1 MKISSQKAPMSKDSI
16 YKLMLV
22 LVYIVAPV
30 YLIKNL
36 AAGVASGAAIIA
48 VCLAAFAVIVFLM
61 KKFKAPDEKK
71 QLVVSLTLVGLVF
84 LISISS
90 GQYYSDD
97 YSLYMA
103 VMCISGLYM
112 EPLITKVQAFLI
124 PVVLVIQY
132 ILHPEKVESLSQFI
146 MCVVIF
152 ILAAFL
158 LYLLVK
164 RGKAFIDISEARANE
179 AEELIASMKAV
190 GEELHKGMQNTTEKY
205 EELSDVNS
213 RLVANAKELRKGSE
227 GISQGTREVV
237 DTCDDVRMKIQA
249 TEKQI
254 ASLNSEVY
262 GCEEAIKESHSSLNE
277 MSEQLHTV
285 QTTIKSA
292 NDVFALLES
301 HMGEIFEVLEEMNK
315 IASSTTM
322 LALNAS
328 IEAARAGKMG
338 AGFAVVASKVQDLA
352 VDSTK
357 CSRRV
362 DEVLRLMQD
371 QVNETTLQLYE
382 STQAV
387 EGSGES
393 LIELQNKFAG
403 LMTRFEKLYSD
414 IDTQNENIQGVEAI
428 FEELKD
434 KISGMNEYSEENQ
447 EVVEIIADSMSK
459 YQENLQSV
467 IEDTKSVSQISE
479 NMLKA
484 AIEG

>member
-1 MKISSQKAPMSKDSI
+1 MKKSKQKAPMSKEAI
-16 YKLMLV
+16 YRLMLI

-36 AAGVASGAAIIA
+36 AAGVASGALIIA
-48 VCLAAFAVIVFLM
+48 VCLTVFAVIVFLM
-61 KKFKAPDEKK
+61 KKFKAPEDKK
-71 QLVVSLTLVGLVF
+71 QLVVCITLVGLVF

-97 YSLYMA
+97 YSLYLA

-112 EPLITKVQAFLI
+112 EPLITKVQAVLI
-124 PVVLVIQY
+124 PIVLVIQY

-158 LYLLVK
+158 LNLLVK
-164 RGKAFIDISEARANE
+164 RGKAFIEISEARADE
-179 AEELIASMKAV
+179 AEKLIASMKNV
-190 GEELHKGMQNTTEKY
+190 GEELHRGMQNTTERY
-205 EELSDVNS
+205 EELNDVNT
-213 RLVANAKELRKGSE
+213 RLVANTEELRKGSE
-227 GISQGTREVV
+227 GIAQGTQEVV
-237 DTCDDVRMKIQA
+237 ETCDDVREKIQA
-249 TEKQI
+249 TEQQI
-254 ASLNSEVY
+254 VSLNEEVS
-262 GCEEAIKESHSSLNE
+262 GCEEAIKESHHSLNE
-277 MSEQLHTV
+277 MSEQLYTV
-285 QTTIKSA
+285 QRTIKSA
-292 NDVFALLES
+292 NEVFALLES

-315 IASSTTM
+315 IASSTNM

-362 DEVLRLMQD
+362 DEVLRLMQE
-371 QVNETTLQLYE
+371 QVNETTMQLHE

-387 EGSGES
+387 EGSKES
-393 LIELQNKFAG
+393 LVELQDKFSG
-403 LMTRFEKLYSD
+403 LMTRFDKLYSD
-414 IDTQNENIQGVEAI
+414 IDTQNVNIHSVEMI
-428 FEELKD
+428 FGELKER
-434 KISGMNEYSEENQ
+434 ITGMNEYSEENQ
-447 EVVEIIADSMSK
+447 EVVEIIADSMST
-459 YQENLQSV
+459 YQKNLQSV
-467 IEDTKSVSQISE
+467 IEDTKTVSQISE

>member
-1 MKISSQKAPMSKDSI
+1 MKTSNQKAPMSKEAI
-16 YKLMLV
+16 YRLMLI

-30 YLIKNL
+30 YLVKNL
-36 AAGVASGAAIIA
+36 IAGVASGAVIIA
-48 VCLAAFAVIVFLM
+48 VCLTVFAVIVFLM
-61 KKFKAPDEKK
+61 KKFKAPENKK
-71 QLVVSLTLVGLVF
+71 QLVVCITLVGLVF

-112 EPLITKVQAFLI
+112 EPLITKVQAVLI
-124 PVVLVIQY
+124 PIVLVIQY
-132 ILHPEKVESLSQFI
+132 ILHPEKVESRSQFI

-158 LYLLVK
+158 LNLLVK
-164 RGKAFIDISEARANE
+164 RGKAFIDISEARADE
-179 AEELIASMKAV
+179 AEKLIASMKEV
-190 GEELHKGMQNTTEKY
+190 GEELHKGMQDATEKY
-205 EELSDVNS
+205 EELNDVNA
-213 RLVANAKELRKGSE
+213 RLVANTEELRKGSE
-227 GISQGTREVV
+227 GIAQGTQEVV
-237 DTCDDVRMKIQA
+237 DTCDDVRVTIQA
-249 TEKQI
+249 TERQI
-254 ASLNSEVY
+254 VSLNEEVS
-262 GCEEAIKESHSSLNE
+262 GCEEAIKESHNSLNE
-277 MSEQLHTV
+277 MSQQLYTV
-285 QTTIKSA
+285 QRTIGAA
-292 NDVFALLES
+292 NEVFAILES

-315 IASSTTM
+315 IASSTNM

-362 DEVLRLMQD
+362 DEVLHLMQE
-371 QVNETTLQLYE
+371 QVNETTTQLQE
-382 STQAV
+382 STRAV
-387 EGSGES
+387 SGSSES
-393 LIELQNKFAG
+393 LEELQDKFAG
-403 LMTRFEKLYSD
+403 LMNRFEKLYSD
-414 IDTQNENIQGVEAI
+414 IDTQNENIQGVEAV

-447 EVVEIIADSMSK
+447 EVVEIIADSMST
-459 YQENLQSV
+459 YQKNLQSV
-467 IEDTKSVSQISE
+467 IEDTKTVSQISE